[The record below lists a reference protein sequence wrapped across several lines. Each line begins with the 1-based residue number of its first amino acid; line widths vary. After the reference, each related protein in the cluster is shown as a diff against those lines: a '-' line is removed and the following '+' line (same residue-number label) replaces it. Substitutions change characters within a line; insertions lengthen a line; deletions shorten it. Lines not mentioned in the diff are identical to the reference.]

1 MLAVGVEFLTVR
13 LLGCFLLFQRFFQRT
28 CELFSSFQDLKNLKK
43 TLMEQ
48 FILDRFICQN
58 FRQKNQAFLKLALK
72 DYPVQAVFDCAYQ
85 GYFLASALHG
95 GFESLTIAFFALRPA
110 PALLRAVQRFL
121 KNSTFHDDLAW
132 NSMGFGPWGC
142 FLVEL

>member
-1 MLAVGVEFLTVR
+1 MLPSISTIL
-13 LLGCFLLFQRFFQRT
+13 
-28 CELFSSFQDLKNLKK
+28 SKNLWVVFIISGSKK
-43 TLMEQ
+43 PKEDFDGAVHSWSFHLSE
-48 FILDRFICQN
+48 FEA
-58 FRQKNQAFLKLALK
+58 KNQAFLKLALK

-142 FLVEL
+142 FLVELWWDFFLWFAKFYI

>member
-1 MLAVGVEFLTVR
+1 MQIKVSAVHFRSFSLSEFLEQTISK
-13 LLGCFLLFQRFFQRT
+13 T
-28 CELFSSFQDLKNLKK
+28 CV
-43 TLMEQ
+43 
-48 FILDRFICQN
+48 
-58 FRQKNQAFLKLALK
+58 KLTIK
-72 DYPVQAVFDCAYQ
+72 DCHVQAVFDCAYQ

-95 GFESLTIAFFALRPA
+95 GFESLTIAFFAVRPA